1 MAYIY
6 HNKKADD
13 YWAFNNLARLSES
26 TGINY
31 ENLKYWFVR
40 EKLLRVD
47 NDDYVIVKVK
57 LVKRKGSKK

>member
-6 HNKKADD
+6 HNKKIDD
-13 YWAFNNLARLSES
+13 YWVFNNLARLSDA

-40 EKLLRVD
+40 QKETRVD
-47 NDDYVIVKVK
+47 RDDWVIVKTE
-57 LVKRKGSKK
+57 LVKREGSK